1 MLLDNEQLEAELIS
15 SEVEDDVSLQR
26 ENLFDELKRVEEET
40 LSQLETNKNE
50 NQEDIDG
57 IKADILLPKW
67 STSPKVILAAG
78 SVIKPESTV
87 MNVTA
92 TVGGGAVT
100 LTSNPS
106 IADGINGQIL
116 VLRGSHATDTIT
128 LTDGNGMLLA
138 GDVTLGLNDTIT
150 LYYDAVVTN
159 DWVELARNLNTV
171 QTYAATNVTTDRA
184 YDADTVAV
192 AELADVVGTLIADL
206 RAWGIVK

>member
-40 LSQLETNKNE
+40 LSQLDINRNE

-87 MNVTA
+87 MNITA

-100 LTSNPS
+100 ISSNPS
-106 IADGINGQIL
+106 IAYGINGQIL

-138 GDVTLGLNDTIT
+138 GTITLGLNDVLV
-150 LYYDAVVTN
+150 LYYDGTVTN
-159 DWVELARNLNTV
+159 DWIEVARNLNTV
-171 QTYAATNVTTDRA
+171 QTYTLTNVT
-184 YDADTVAV
+184 
-192 AELADVVGTLIADL
+192 
-206 RAWGIVK
+206 